1 MKTIINWFTSQ
12 IKIRAKRSWEN
23 SKTIHRKALK
33 KNEGKTRLVIAIV
46 FLIVFSWAL
55 LQDNILLG
63 LSFLYAGSVAI
74 YAGYIYKGREVM
86 GYVLIGVA
94 IASVIPSLLPS
105 ISESYKNADYIGVLI
120 LILFGVFMWY
130 ISSRLK
136 KGEAS
141 DFEESETRKRRP
153 RKRRG

>member
-1 MKTIINWFTSQ
+1 
-12 IKIRAKRSWEN
+12 
-23 SKTIHRKALK
+23 
-33 KNEGKTRLVIAIV
+33 
-46 FLIVFSWAL
+46 
-55 LQDNILLG
+55 
-63 LSFLYAGSVAI
+63 
-74 YAGYIYKGREVM
+74 M